1 MQHQQESAHL
11 GYQIN
16 QIILNACDDQT
27 RLREIAQILGEAFQ
41 VDWCTIIVMTSP
53 QHTSAQAVGHWCANR
68 DITLPLQPLLLSLQ
82 QLTLAYAESQKFA
95 FDNVQATPAQELTVQ
110 LPLEVGA
117 ILGVP
122 LWYDGKIS
130 GVVSF
135 LRAQPHCWSEEEIE
149 SALAVATSVAIAIAQ
164 ITQNRLIASLQQQ
177 VETSAQ
183 YQTLINQITMA
194 SRSSLDLN
202 QIFQLALSRTAQ
214 ALKIERGF
222 IITLKYTDL
231 RFKVRQQQNK
241 VPKATATVA
250 CEWQCSNSEVNNYIR
265 TRQFSISESWLCQQA
280 LLNFPQPIVINNQE
294 DLSQLNLAQETHPI
308 FDFQAWPALAMLP
321 LENQGM
327 VLGFIV
333 LQHSCPHPWQA
344 DELALLELV
353 GTQVS
358 TAIIQS
364 QTLRQVQSLVDE
376 RTAQL
381 QRSLEVQAKLYEKTR
396 QQIDQLRQLNQ
407 LKDEFVSTMNHE
419 LRTPLTS
426 MSLAI
431 RMLRQ
436 PGISAERQAKYL
448 DILEQQCSQEI
459 NLINDLLKL
468 QELESHKALLNV
480 ESVNLTAQLQ
490 NIARSFEDKWTE
502 KGLTFVV
509 DMPKTPLVLQTDAES
524 LNRILQELLTNAGK
538 YSEPN
543 SRIDIQVRHYNDQ
556 IVLQIKNRGSGIS
569 AEDVAHIFDKFRRGK
584 GVTQQA
590 IQGTG
595 LGLALVKCLV
605 QHINGAIAVS
615 STTSDGSSE
624 VCFKLT
630 LPLTFDQAQT

>member
-27 RLREIAQILGEAFQ
+27 RLQKIAQILGEAFQ
-41 VDWCTIIVMTSP
+41 VDWCTIIMTS
-53 QHTSAQAVGHWCANR
+53 QQQNTVQSVGHWCANS
-68 DITLPLQPLLLSLQ
+68 DITVPLQPLLLSLK
-82 QLTLAYAESQKFA
+82 QLALAYAESQNFV
-95 FDNVQATPAQELTVQ
+95 FDNVQATSAQALTVQ
-110 LPLEVGA
+110 LPREVGS
-117 ILGVP
+117 ILGIP

-135 LRAQPHCWSEEEIE
+135 IRAQPYCWSEEEIE
-149 SALAVATSVAIAIAQ
+149 SALTVATSVAIAIAQ

-202 QIFQLALSRTAQ
+202 QIFQLALFRTAQ
-214 ALKIERGF
+214 ALKVERGF
-222 IITLKYTDL
+222 IITLKYTDP
-231 RFKVRQQQNK
+231 RFKVHQQQK
-241 VPKATATVA
+241 KIPKATATVA
-250 CEWQCSNSEVNNYIR
+250 CEWQCSNSETANYLSN
-265 TRQFSISESWLCQQA
+265 TQFPISESWLCQQA
-280 LLNFPQPIVINNQE
+280 LLNFPQPIIINSQE
-294 DLSQLNLAQETHPI
+294 DSLKLNFAQETNPI

-321 LENQGM
+321 LENQGT

-333 LQHSCPHPWQA
+333 LQHSRAHPWQE

-436 PGISAERQAKYL
+436 PGLTAERQAKYL

-480 ESVNLTAQLQ
+480 ESVNLTAQLK

-502 KGLTFVV
+502 KGLTFTVNV
-509 DMPKTPLVLQTDAES
+509 PKTPLMLQTDAES
-524 LNRILQELLTNAGK
+524 LHRIVQELLTNAGK

-543 SRIDIQVRHYNDQ
+543 SKVDIQARHQNNQ
-556 IVLQIKNRGSGIS
+556 IVLQIANRGSGIS
-569 AEDVAHIFDKFRRGK
+569 AEDVAHIFDKFRRGQ

-615 STTSDGSSE
+615 STASDGSSE
-624 VCFKLT
+624 VCFTLT

>member
-1 MQHQQESAHL
+1 MQHQQESARL

-16 QIILNACDDQT
+16 QIILNACDDET
-27 RLREIAQILGEAFQ
+27 RLQEIAQILGEAFQ
-41 VDWCTIIVMTSP
+41 VDWCTIVITSK
-53 QHTSAQAVGHWCANR
+53 QQNTAQSVGHWCSNS
-68 DITLPLQPLLLSLQ
+68 DITVPLQPLLLSLQ
-82 QLTLAYAESQKFA
+82 QLALAYAESQNFV
-95 FDNVQATPAQELTVQ
+95 FDNVQATSDQNLTVQ
-110 LPLEVGA
+110 LPIEVGS
-117 ILGVP
+117 ILGIP

-135 LRAQPHCWSEEEIE
+135 IRAQSYCWSEEEIE
-149 SALAVATSVAIAIAQ
+149 SALTVATSVAIAIAQ

-214 ALKIERGF
+214 ALKVERGF
-222 IITLKYTDL
+222 ILTLKYTDP
-231 RFKVRQQQNK
+231 RFKVRQQQK
-241 VPKATATVA
+241 KIPKATATVA
-250 CEWQCSNSEVNNYIR
+250 CEWQCSNSETANYLSH
-265 TRQFSISESWLCQQA
+265 TQFPISESWLCQQA
-280 LLNFPQPIVINNQE
+280 LLNFPQPIIINSQE
-294 DLSQLNLAQETHPI
+294 DSSKLNFAQETNPI

-321 LENQGM
+321 LQNQGT
-327 VLGFIV
+327 VLGFMV
-333 LQHSCPHPWQA
+333 LQHSCAHPWQG

-436 PGISAERQAKYL
+436 PGLTAERQAKYL

-480 ESVNLTAQLQ
+480 ESVNLTAQLK

-502 KGLTFVV
+502 KGLTFTVNV
-509 DMPKTPLVLQTDAES
+509 PKTPLMLQTDAES
-524 LNRILQELLTNAGK
+524 LHRIVQELLTNAGK

-543 SRIDIQVRHYNDQ
+543 SKVDIQARHQNNQ
-556 IVLQIKNRGSGIS
+556 IVLQITNRGSGIS
-569 AEDVAHIFDKFRRGK
+569 TEDVAHIFDKFRRGQ

-615 STTSDGSSE
+615 STASDGSSE
-624 VCFKLT
+624 VCFTLT